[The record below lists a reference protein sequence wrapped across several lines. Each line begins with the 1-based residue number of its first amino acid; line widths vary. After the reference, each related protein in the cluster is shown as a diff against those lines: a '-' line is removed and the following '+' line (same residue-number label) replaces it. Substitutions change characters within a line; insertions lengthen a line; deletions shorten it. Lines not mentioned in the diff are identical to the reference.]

1 MSVTIAIEDRILRN
15 EDRRVVFCRDVDHL
29 AEQAAEL
36 FVTRVQSA
44 VASRGRCAVALSGCV
59 TPSIMNAR
67 LASDDFR
74 HRIPWSKVHVFW
86 TDEICTPANGRKTRY
101 QLADEVLL
109 SRVPIP
115 KRNIHPMLVGYADCE
130 RAAAEY
136 EQSLRAFF
144 GLQAEELPRFDLMFL
159 ELGPDGHAA
168 SLFPGSSSLEET
180 ARLVAATYVKQL
192 GELRITLTAPVISSA
207 ASVVCLVAGKDRAPM
222 LRAALAD
229 DYQEERLPLHL
240 IRPDAGEIL
249 YLVDEFAAA
258 PFLRQQANAKDTPR
272 TA

>member
-1 MSVTIAIEDRILRN
+1 MLRN
-15 EDRRVVFCRDVDHL
+15 DNKRVVFCRDVNHL
-29 AEQAAEL
+29 VEQAAEL

-59 TPSIMNAR
+59 TPMSMNAL

-74 HRIPWSKVHVFW
+74 RRVPWSKVYVFW

-101 QLADEVLL
+101 QLTHEALL

-115 KRNIHPMLVGYADCE
+115 KRNIYPMLVGYADCE

-136 EQSLRAFF
+136 EQTLRAFF
-144 GLQAEELPRFDLMFL
+144 GLQAGELPRFDLIFL
-159 ELGPDGHAA
+159 ELGPDGHTA
-168 SLFPGSSSLEET
+168 SLFPGSSAVEET
-180 ARLVAATYVKQL
+180 ARLVAATYVRQL
-192 GELRITLTAPVISSA
+192 GELRMTLTAPVINSS
-207 ASVVCLVAGKDRAPM
+207 ASVVCLVAGENRAPM

-229 DYQEERLPLHL
+229 DQQPERLPLHL
-240 IRPDAGEIL
+240 IRPEAGEL
-249 YLVDEFAAA
+249 FYLVDESAAA
-258 PFLRQQANAKDTPR
+258 PLLRQQATTQDAPK